1 MKKLKGLE
9 FVITAKSSTIDRASD
24 FDIDVTDLHVYSDG
38 GGGGVLT
45 VAGDLCHENIEFL
58 LWKIILLTTS
68 SLFVQGMQF
77 FFYLYEAIIRWRKTY
92 WLALALS
99 YVSNRCRG
107 PDRSKNI
114 LLLTCDPSNNKEGEG
129 RKDSGILIHWQR

>member
-1 MKKLKGLE
+1 MAICPSILERIMVWRGDEAAGAEAQSWRRIGKGGSIILFRARAATSTVPQDGMKKLKGLE

-68 SLFVQGMQF
+68 SLFVQGLQF
-77 FFYLYEAIIRWRKTY
+77 FFFLYEAIIR
-92 WLALALS
+92 
-99 YVSNRCRG
+99 
-107 PDRSKNI
+107 
-114 LLLTCDPSNNKEGEG
+114 
-129 RKDSGILIHWQR
+129 